1 MENDV
6 AIFLDLDNVLIGSIE
21 ANLTFDINSILEH
34 IRTLTSGRIVLR
46 RAYGDWRQRESM
58 TKELAAAGFELQS
71 TVRLNNMSKNLADMQ
86 MVVDAM
92 STLIDG
98 NNFATYVLITGDRD
112 FVPLVQALRKRG
124 KSVIGLGV
132 RHTSSNNLVR
142 LCDHYI
148 YYDEMIS
155 AAHQLLDEQMED
167 ILQRA
172 VEQLLQ
178 EETQVPASLLKQRM
192 QALSK
197 GAFNRSP
204 QGKRNFRKFLS
215 EYPHLV
221 QLHQEDTTLY
231 ISRPGKA
238 TAAPQTDNGDHTRY
252 LNDDEIRA
260 LLERSLNKLLQN
272 GQPVRASLLKQSMQE
287 LSDGAFNETLQ
298 GDKSFRKFLDRYADQ
313 VRIEQEGSTLYVSRH
328 AGNQT
333 NNGAAA
339 DKTLSPKAT
348 SQLLQQALEELLVD
362 QPRVRAS
369 LLKQKMQELSDGD
382 FDETQQGYENF
393 RHFLEHYPEL
403 VTVQQK
409 GTTLLA
415 QRPENLVDQ
424 AELHLHYRSN
434 LKKRGLRVVPSAV
447 RLEVLRSLIEMLRK
461 VGQAPWRELVDAIA
475 EKNGG
480 ELEISKSFVNDVLR
494 LARRAE
500 VVGVGTAN
508 RLAAA
513 PVSLQLAGGRVFQDA
528 VIRCDAT
535 YLKELQAL
543 GLPFDLEEASLA
555 LYETVGHARYLKV
568 VLNRFT
574 DGSTSPAA

>member
-260 LLERSLNKLLQN
+260 LLERSLNELLQN